1 MIVLWAV
8 NEQQKH
14 LGEECEG
21 KAKIHNAA
29 GGRTVMDIEGKKTI
43 LKSQLTL
50 FFCEIAYRWFFIQL
64 QYFVTELKDDPF
76 RINAYNCL

>member
-14 LGEECEG
+14 SGEECKG
-21 KAKIHNAA
+21 KAKIHSAA

-43 LKSQLTL
+43 LKSQLTIFL
-50 FFCEIAYRWFFIQL
+50 FVC
-64 QYFVTELKDDPF
+64 FVKLHIGGFSYSYSILLKS
-76 RINAYNCL
+76 

>member
-29 GGRTVMDIEGKKTI
+29 GGRTVVDIEGKKTI
-43 LKSQLTL
+43 LKSQLT
-50 FFCEIAYRWFFIQL
+50 FFFFSVKLHIGGFSYSYSILL
-64 QYFVTELKDDPF
+64 QS
-76 RINAYNCL
+76 